1 MRLAAVLARC
11 AARRRA
17 TAAPLSPA
25 ASSSCCA
32 RRGLASPAVPAPP
45 PSRLA
50 ALRERLASEPAP
62 RRLSAPAPAPA
73 SAPAPLP
80 APTHLAE
87 SSDDAEG
94 ASRPAPLVDAFGRR
108 HTYLRVSLTERCN
121 LRCSY
126 CMPAAGLPAL
136 TPAARLLTTPE
147 VLRVAAL
154 LAARGVDKVRL
165 TGGEPTLRPDLAA
178 VVAGLRALRPA
189 GLRTV
194 AMTTNGVALERA
206 LPELREAG
214 LTHVNISLD
223 SLRPARFAALSRRP
237 EAAWHRVWAAVRAAL
252 DAGLAGPVKLNCVV
266 VRGVNDDEVADFAAL
281 TRELPLEVRFIELMP
296 FAGSGFERAR
306 VVGWRESAA
315 AIRERHAGFAP
326 EPLLQ
331 GGGGIE
337 GSGAGGDQG
346 GGDGTARLWR
356 VPGAPGR
363 VGFIATMTD
372 AFCGSCSRLRLTAD
386 GNVKACLH
394 GDAEHGLRDALRAGA
409 SDAQLAAIV
418 RAALRGKH
426 LALGG
431 KGDGAGLAAA
441 AAALL
446 PAAQSDTSVVSQKR
460 RSMIQI
466 GG

>member
-1 MRLAAVLARC
+1 MRLSLRLSFAVASC
-11 AARRRA
+11 A
-17 TAAPLSPA
+17 S
-25 ASSSCCA
+25 A
-32 RRGLASPAVPAPP
+32 RRGLSSSPASP
-45 PSRLA
+45 RLA
-50 ALRERLASEPAP
+50 ALRKRLAAEPAP
-62 RRLSAPAPAPA
+62 RRLSAPAPPPPSAAEEEASP
-73 SAPAPLP
+73 SAPL
-80 APTHLAE
+80 L
-87 SSDDAEG
+87 DAH
-94 ASRPAPLVDAFGRR
+94 GRR

-121 LRCSY
+121 LRCTY
-126 CMPAAGLPAL
+126 CMPAEGLPAL
-136 TPAARLLTTPE
+136 TPDARLLSTPE

-165 TGGEPTLRPDLAA
+165 TGGEPTLRPDLAG
-178 VVAGLRALRPA
+178 VVRGLAALRPA
-189 GLRTV
+189 GLHTI
-194 AMTTNGVALERA
+194 AMTTNGVTLERA
-206 LPELREAG
+206 LPELVEAG
-214 LTHVNISLD
+214 LSHVNISLD

-252 DAGLAGPVKLNCVV
+252 GAGLRGLVKLNCVV

-296 FAGSGFERAR
+296 FAGNGFAASQA
-306 VVGWRESAA
+306 VGWRESAA
-315 AIRERHAGFAP
+315 AIALRHPGFAP
-326 EPLLQ
+326 LENWGAE
-331 GGGGIE
+331 GGGG
-337 GSGAGGDQG
+337 GGG

-372 AFCGSCSRLRLTAD
+372 AFCGTCSRLRLTAD

-394 GDAEHGLRDALRAGA
+394 GDEEHGLRDAMRGGA

-431 KGDGAGLAAA
+431 KRDGAGLAAA
-441 AAALL
+441 AEAPTTL
-446 PAAQSDTSVVSQKR
+446 PPAVGRR